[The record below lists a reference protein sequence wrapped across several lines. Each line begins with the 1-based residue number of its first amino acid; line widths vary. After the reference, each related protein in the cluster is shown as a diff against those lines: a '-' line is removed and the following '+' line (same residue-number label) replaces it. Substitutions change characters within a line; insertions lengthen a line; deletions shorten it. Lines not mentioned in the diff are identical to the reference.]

1 MTPTLFVFLLVLTL
15 FCSAYRKPYKYTIMA
30 EKDAFY
36 HNNVGLNYL
45 KDRIYYAAIQEFKIA
60 ISLRRSITSM
70 TRAAEIFMEATR
82 TIKIITK

>member
-1 MTPTLFVFLLVLTL
+1 MMKRLVLIFLMLTL
-15 FCSAYRKPYKYTIMA
+15 VFCSAYRKPDKYVVRA

-60 ISLRRSITSM
+60 ISLSPSTQASADRKSVV
-70 TRAAEIFMEATR
+70 
-82 TIKIITK
+82 